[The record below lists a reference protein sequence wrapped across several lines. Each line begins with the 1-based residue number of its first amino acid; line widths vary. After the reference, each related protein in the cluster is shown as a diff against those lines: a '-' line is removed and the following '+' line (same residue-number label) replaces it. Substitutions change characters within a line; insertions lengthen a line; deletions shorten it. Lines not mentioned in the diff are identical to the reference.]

1 MTFSIVFGYVTLPYL
16 QTSKHRVQ
24 YRASDP
30 NVPLQ
35 NLHRERKEVYDLDLI
50 AVICHLNM
58 ILSCQTLQIILNGA
72 YLYIIVMGV
81 ASILILNNP
90 SPFRTKYQ
98 DN

>member
-1 MTFSIVFGYVTLPYL
+1 MLLYLTYRLLNIGFSIEHQIPMFPFKTYIEKGRKFITLNVYL
-16 QTSKHRVQ
+16 
-24 YRASDP
+24 
-30 NVPLQ
+30 
-35 NLHRERKEVYDLDLI
+35 DLDLI
-50 AVICHLNM
+50 AVICHFNM

-81 ASILILNNP
+81 ASILILDNP